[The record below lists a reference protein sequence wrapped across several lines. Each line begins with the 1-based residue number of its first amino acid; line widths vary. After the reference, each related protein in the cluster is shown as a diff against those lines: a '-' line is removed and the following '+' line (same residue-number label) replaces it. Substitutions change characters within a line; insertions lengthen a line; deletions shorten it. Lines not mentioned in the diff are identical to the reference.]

1 MNSQLMLSNVPA
13 NLPSDISIE
22 QLLSYYPLGHLK
34 VTLQGLHKRN
44 TYNDIAETE
53 IDNDDVLQV
62 KVGRNSLYNSLPEY
76 IFHPI
81 DRFDNI
87 PEYQAKER
95 YQEEMDKQEE
105 EIRNAYL
112 FFAPIDVLLIKLSK
126 DVHEKINP
134 LAVENVVMQ
143 NIIGDS
149 LSDEQK
155 NNRFI
160 KQLIR
165 FLPNCKIIR
174 GNRTLITLMLRKVFM
189 EEGLRMKPKK
199 MTCQFTDEEPR
210 YENQLD
216 MTLGESYVGNTYSE
230 TVSNYEVYY
239 WSDSECTENFMK
251 VIDEI
256 EQLRLFVKDWF
267 LGVEEDIVFDI
278 HHDEPPLRLNDKVFF
293 NYLNYN
299 TNL

>member
-1 MNSQLMLSNVPA
+1 MPTNVPA

-22 QLLSYYPLGHLK
+22 QLLSYYPLGRLK

-53 IDNDDVLQV
+53 IDGDDVMQV

-95 YQEEMDKQEE
+95 YQEEIDKQEE
-105 EIRNAYL
+105 EMRNAYL

-126 DVHEKINP
+126 EVHEKINP
-134 LAVENVVMQ
+134 LAAENVVMQ
-143 NIIGDS
+143 GIIGDNIS
-149 LSDEQK
+149 FEQRE
-155 NNRFI
+155 NRFI

-165 FLPNCKIIR
+165 YLPNCKLIR
-174 GNRTLITLMLRKVFM
+174 GNSTLITLMLRKVFM
-189 EEGLRMKPKK
+189 EEGLSMKPKK
-199 MTCQFTDEEPR
+199 TTCQFTDEEPR

-230 TVSNYEVYY
+230 TVSSYEIYY
-239 WSDSECTENFMK
+239 WSDSECTEDFMK
-251 VIDEI
+251 IIDEI

-267 LGVEEDIVFDI
+267 LGVEEDLVFDI

-293 NYLNYN
+293 NYLNFN